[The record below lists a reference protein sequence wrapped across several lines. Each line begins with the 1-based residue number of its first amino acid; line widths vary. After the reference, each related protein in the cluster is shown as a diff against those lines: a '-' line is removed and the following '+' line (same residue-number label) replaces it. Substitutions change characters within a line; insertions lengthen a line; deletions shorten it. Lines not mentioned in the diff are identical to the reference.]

1 MDHTDTGSIA
11 PAVRHDGWTDQRKAH
26 FLEHLA
32 GHGNVRAACARVA
45 MSHEAAYR
53 LRRRDALFARAW
65 AAALNLAREA
75 SAQVL
80 ACRAIDGIEEEIW
93 YRGEVVGTRRRY
105 DSRLL
110 LAHMARLDAAAEAE
124 GAREDAAR
132 FDELVALVAGAEP
145 PDTVVCGDDGVPISR
160 EASVAVAMAA
170 AVELARE
177 DAALNGTGDAELS
190 PAAHYAA
197 GYEAAVQWDAWVDLA
212 HAAVD
217 RLLAEPLGPAVAAVP
232 AAIPMTAST
241 VSTSALAQPID
252 AGHHRA
258 M

>member
-1 MDHTDTGSIA
+1 MDQLTNPA
-11 PAVRHDGWTDQRKAH
+11 ANLAVRHDGWTDARKAQ

-110 LAHMARLDAAAEAE
+110 LAHMARLDAAAQAE

-132 FDELVALVAGAEP
+132 FDELVALIAGAEP
-145 PDTVVCGDDGVPISR
+145 SEALVCDDDGVPISR
-160 EASVAVAMAA
+160 EANVSVAMET

-177 DAALNGTGDAELS
+177 EAELNGTGEAELS
-190 PAAHYAA
+190 PAEHYAA
-197 GYEAAVQWDAWVDLA
+197 GHEAAAQWDAWVGLA

-217 RLLAEPLGPAVAAVP
+217 RLLAEPLGSAAPP
-232 AAIPMTAST
+232 AAEAP
-241 VSTSALAQPID
+241 
-252 AGHHRA
+252 
-258 M
+258 